1 MKPILFLALL
11 ALGPALAEQFS
22 VAPPRLAPAAAD
34 AAQASG
40 TAPVPQVDAERT
52 WLCRG

>member
-11 ALGPALAEQFS
+11 ALGPALAEQFP
-22 VAPPRLAPAAAD
+22 VTPPRHAAVAAD

-40 TAPVPQVDAERT
+40 TAPAPQVDAERT